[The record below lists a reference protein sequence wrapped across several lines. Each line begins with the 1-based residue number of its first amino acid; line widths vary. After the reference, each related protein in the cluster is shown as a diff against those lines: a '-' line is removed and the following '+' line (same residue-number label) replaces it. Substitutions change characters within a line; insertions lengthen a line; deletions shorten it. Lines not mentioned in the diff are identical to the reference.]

1 MIDFIIKYWLEVLF
15 GIIIG
20 VLSYFV
26 KRYYQLWKKEK
37 EFIDKNRIDE
47 GIKELKTS
55 IDTLGKAVLE
65 VQKKQFKIDCKFYL
79 EDKHEISFEQFQ
91 NLQDEYEI
99 YKSLGGNGPG
109 HTLFELVQ
117 EKYSAQMMQKYQVDL
132 LSENFDLQPRIY
144 IPTSMNQNGTNIPP
158 GYVLK
163 QQQDKNTKNKES

>member
-20 VLSYFV
+20 ILSYFV

-37 EFIDKNRIDE
+37 EFIDKTRINE

-55 IDTLGKAVLE
+55 IDTLEKAVLE

-144 IPTSMNQNGTNIPP
+144 IPAQMNQNGTNIPP